1 MHSTRSHH
9 VYLQPDQF
17 EHMLEFQVYKNL
29 ALNDRNQD
37 GIISE
42 KEFLENRTSFSQT

>member
-1 MHSTRSHH
+1 
-9 VYLQPDQF
+9 
-17 EHMLEFQVYKNL
+17 MLEFLVFKNL

-42 KEFLENRTSFSQT
+42 NEFLENSTSFSRT

>member
-1 MHSTRSHH
+1 
-9 VYLQPDQF
+9 
-17 EHMLEFQVYKNL
+17 MLEFQVYKNL

-42 KEFLENRTSFSQT
+42 NEFLENSTASSFSHT